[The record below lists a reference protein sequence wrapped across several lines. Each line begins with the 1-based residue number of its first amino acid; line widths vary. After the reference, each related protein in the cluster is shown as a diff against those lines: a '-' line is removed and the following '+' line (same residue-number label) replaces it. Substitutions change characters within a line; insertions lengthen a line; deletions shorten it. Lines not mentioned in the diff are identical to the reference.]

1 MKNNQIN
8 IQASVIVVNFNNE
21 KYVNRCLNSLHKQN
35 YKNFEIIF
43 VDDSSTDNSI
53 ISANKFFKNKK
64 IKKYKLLTNTK
75 KSKFGSFNQISC
87 ILKGLKYCN
96 GDIILFLDSDD
107 FFKNSK
113 IKEVVKFFKKNNK
126 TKISFDLSYNYYNQK
141 TKIKNKI
148 NNRSKNLIPWPSFSS
163 QSCISVKKNYLKK
176 IIKSISI
183 KKYPDIWFDF
193 RLISKGF
200 YDFGKINHINKH
212 LTYYQQNLGSVSQ
225 KFSKYSNKWWARRS
239 EAHKFIN
246 NEILKNKKTILSL
259 DYYLT
264 NLINLFFIK
273 NVR

>member
-35 YKNFEIIF
+35 YKNFEVIF

-75 KSKFGSFNQISC
+75 KSKFGSFNQINC

-113 IKEVVKFFKKNNK
+113 IKEVIKFFKKNNK

-163 QSCISVKKNYLKK
+163 QSCISVKKKLSKKNY
-176 IIKSISI
+176 
-183 KKYPDIWFDF
+183 
-193 RLISKGF
+193 
-200 YDFGKINHINKH
+200 
-212 LTYYQQNLGSVSQ
+212 
-225 KFSKYSNKWWARRS
+225 
-239 EAHKFIN
+239 
-246 NEILKNKKTILSL
+246 
-259 DYYLT
+259 
-264 NLINLFFIK
+264 
-273 NVR
+273 